1 MRLRARHLLSV
12 AGPALRPAAWLAAAV
27 VLAGAGAYLTVSA
40 ARALGSAR
48 AAHASAGSAR
58 SFDGTSAVGALFSV
72 TGGKLGTHFCTAS
85 VVHSPNENL
94 LITAAHCVWQRSP
107 GSMVFVPGYHAGVSP
122 HGRWIIRKIFVSSAW
137 AASQD
142 PNDDVAFLLVGQ
154 AGTKIER
161 HTGAEALEIGTP
173 AGQVATVIGYPDTA
187 DRPITCTARAR
198 GLRPGYKQLVFR
210 CNDYTDGTSGGPF
223 LAHVNPRTG
232 TGQVVGVIGGY
243 EGGGRTPDVSYAA
256 RFFSQV
262 QDLYKK
268 AVAGSGT

>member
-122 HGRWIIRKIFVSSAW
+122 HGRWKSGRSSSA
-137 AASQD
+137 A
-142 PNDDVAFLLVGQ
+142 PGQ
-154 AGTKIER
+154 PARTR
-161 HTGAEALEIGTP
+161 TTTWRFSWWVRLARRSSGTP
-173 AGQVATVIGYPDTA
+173 GQ
-187 DRPITCTARAR
+187 RPWRSARLPAR
-198 GLRPGYKQLVFR
+198 SP
-210 CNDYTDGTSGGPF
+210 P
-223 LAHVNPRTG
+223 
-232 TGQVVGVIGGY
+232 
-243 EGGGRTPDVSYAA
+243 
-256 RFFSQV
+256 
-262 QDLYKK
+262 
-268 AVAGSGT
+268 